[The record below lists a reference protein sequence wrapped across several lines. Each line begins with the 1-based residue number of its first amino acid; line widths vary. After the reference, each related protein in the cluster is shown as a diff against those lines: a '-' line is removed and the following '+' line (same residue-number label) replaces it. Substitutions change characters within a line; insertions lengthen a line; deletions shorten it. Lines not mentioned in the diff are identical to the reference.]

1 MQNGYA
7 IQNAIVKNE
16 CSQREK
22 KKLNVKNKL
31 SMEKNIKIYQIIEK
45 MSYF

>member
-22 KKLNVKNKL
+22 KKLNVKNKKYKNL
-31 SMEKNIKIYQIIEK
+31 SNY
-45 MSYF
+45 